1 MSAKAK
7 CPESKK
13 AASKKAATV
22 RSAQMSR
29 VLNVA
34 SKPKQKLGAERSAAS
49 AGGASRSPSASSRL
63 PKPLVVPMS
72 LAMLRDLDRFL
83 ATPVAESCRDRRG
96 SCATYGDVV
105 SLIQST
111 GSRVHI
117 VGGAVRD
124 LVRLD
129 ASRRSSGGGAKTSSG
144 GAKTSSGGP
153 KSSEANAPEFG
164 DMDLLV
170 TSPRSEE
177 LLGAIKSRGLAGG
190 VVDFRDDPSRADDG
204 GGGFF
209 FLFVGC
215 GGARRDASGTKGD
228 EDYRVEAVHAEGAP
242 PGLIMETPCNSL
254 RIDLADR
261 VIVDPTGGAGIE
273 DARAEPPVW
282 RVPPHVKSDSGRRAW
297 VVQKGVMRLWR
308 MIKFRDLKG
317 FRVPEADQRLI
328 YEVCGDLVER
338 GAVPPRDFFLLGA
351 TVRDPS
357 AWACAILGDAVGHG
371 AGANKEKENAGGE
384 EHGAGVDHGRSPAVV
399 TAEAALSILRAI
411 FQSGEVVV
419 PAHAVPGPK
428 TVARICGA
436 RELRIEGMQAGP
448 GARGRAPGGPG
459 RAPGGPGRPGRAP
472 GGQVV
477 RGGQGWA
484 ARFGFG

>member
-1 MSAKAK
+1 MSPA
-7 CPESKK
+7 
-13 AASKKAATV
+13 
-22 RSAQMSR
+22 
-29 VLNVA
+29 L
-34 SKPKQKLGAERSAAS
+34 
-49 AGGASRSPSASSRL
+49 
-63 PKPLVVPMS
+63 
-72 LAMLRDLDRFL
+72 LRDLDRFL

-129 ASRRSSGGGAKTSSG
+129 ASRRSSGGGANTSSG
-144 GAKTSSGGP
+144 GGPKTSSGGP
-153 KSSEANAPEFG
+153 KTSDANAPEFG

-215 GGARRDASGTKGD
+215 GGARRDASGTD

-254 RIDLADR
+254 RIDLADS

-328 YEVCGDLVER
+328 YDVCGDLVER

-357 AWACAILGDAVGHG
+357 VWACAILGDAG
-371 AGANKEKENAGGE
+371 
-384 EHGAGVDHGRSPAVV
+384 AVV
-399 TAEAALSILRAI
+399 SAETARSIVRAI
-411 FQSGEVVV
+411 FKSGEVVV
-419 PAHAVPGPK
+419 PEHAVPGPK

-436 RELRIEGMQAGP
+436 RELRIEGWQAGP
-448 GARGRAPGGPG
+448 GGRGRAPGGPG
-459 RAPGGPGRPGRAP
+459 RAPGGPGRAPGRRGA
-472 GGQVV
+472 
-477 RGGQGWA
+477 RGGGRGWA
-484 ARFGFG
+484 ARFELG